1 MYMLENVLMLGGLM
15 LIGGLIV
22 IVVGAMLIAT
32 IDFMQNG
39 DR

>member
-1 MYMLENVLMLGGLM
+1 MLENVLIMAALM
-15 LIGGLIV
+15 LIGGLVVV
-22 IVVGAMLIAT
+22 IVGAVMIAM

>member
-1 MYMLENVLMLGGLM
+1 MLENVLIMAGLM
-15 LIGGLIV
+15 LIGGLVVV
-22 IVVGAMLIAT
+22 IVGAMMIAM

>member
-1 MYMLENVLMLGGLM
+1 MLENVLIMAGLM
-15 LIGGLIV
+15 LIGGL
-22 IVVGAMLIAT
+22 VVVAAGAILIAT

>member
-1 MYMLENVLMLGGLM
+1 MLENVLIMAGLM

-22 IVVGAMLIAT
+22 IVVGAMLIAM